1 MIDKVNPMKFS
12 DYFKSVPVLET
23 DRLILRPFCRGDMD
37 EYLSFVFT
45 PEVQRYLGGG
55 ILSYNNETHIVNWL
69 NNING
74 RLLKSKTVFTW
85 CVEYIID
92 KKVIGRVDLGGFNKR
107 SIAELSYHFSKDYW
121 NMGFAKESIAEVIRF
136 GMEDL
141 KLHRIQALVMPDNI
155 YSVKALK
162 GLGFLEEG
170 LLHKYPFGKE
180 FHDAVML
187 AIIEEQNIG
196 INK

>member
-1 MIDKVNPMKFS
+1 MKFN
-12 DYFKSVPVLET
+12 DYFKSVPALET
-23 DRLILRPFCRGDMD
+23 DRLILRPFYREDMN

-55 ILSYNNETHIVNWL
+55 LLSYDNEKHITNWL

-85 CVEYIID
+85 CVEYKADGKI
-92 KKVIGRVDLGGFNKR
+92 IGRIDLGGFIKK
-107 SIAELSYHFSKDYW
+107 STAELAYHFSKDYW

-136 GMEDL
+136 GIEEL

-155 YSVKALK
+155 YSIKALK
-162 GLGFLEEG
+162 GLGFTEEG

-187 AIIEEQNIG
+187 AIIEEQNTG
-196 INK
+196 INN